1 MAKKT
6 TSKTAAPK
14 TSRRAK
20 PAKKSST
27 TRRGI
32 LANSR
37 GEPAGGA
44 AQRLLPGPG
53 ELIVRMYR
61 QGLGDCF
68 LLAFGT
74 DHPERPRYVLIDCGV
89 HSRQTDGPKRLLQVM
104 NDLAA
109 ATGKQL
115 DVVVATHEHADHL
128 SGFVQKGSPFLRD
141 DLEIDELW
149 VGWTERRGDR
159 QADDLRKKRGSAGK
173 VIEKAV
179 EKARQRAESGLAE
192 QLLLLTDFERPA
204 EGSIDR
210 EAAKKAIRDLAT
222 RSLDQKA
229 VFASVTREFFADSG
243 AELGAAKGTRKE
255 PSSNELALGLLAVK
269 ARQTTYCEPG
279 MTPPLSIP
287 GVPAARVYVLGP
299 PRNEKLLHKDQPAKV
314 RGSSSENGHDGKYQE
329 VYLSGGA
336 NTRAFQ
342 LSPALGAAAEL
353 GETNQLPDDQRYPFA
368 KTFYRPFPDP
378 WSEPQSASEKKL
390 PLDAVQKFYAE
401 HYLDQRPKE
410 AGSDERVE
418 TSWRRIDADWLD
430 AAEQLALNLDS
441 DTNNTSLVLAF
452 EWGPI
457 GSGQVLLFP
466 GDAQVG
472 NWLSWRDQRYRSGGK
487 SFTADDL
494 LSRTILYKVGHHAS
508 HNATV
513 RCDPRETSVDHDQG
527 VPFGLELMENIV
539 ALIPVDRDAADKKM
553 PTPWEM
559 PHRPLYE
566 RLREKAQRRVLRS
579 DLRLTPLKQG
589 KDDPDVVPDSTDW
602 RRVPGLKGLK
612 WRRSAED
619 FAAGTPGPLY
629 YDLLFPLPKLG

>member
-6 TSKTAAPK
+6 SAKK
-14 TSRRAK
+14 TSAT
-20 PAKKSST
+20 KKSAAKASKK
-27 TRRGI
+27 
-32 LANSR
+32 AA
-37 GEPAGGA
+37 EPGKASA
-44 AQRLLPGPG
+44 AERLLPAPG

-61 QGLGDCF
+61 QGLGDSF

-74 DHPERPRYVLIDCGV
+74 DEPERPRYVLIDCGV
-89 HSRQTDGPKRLLQVM
+89 HSRQTDGPKRLLEVM

-109 ATGKQL
+109 ATGNRL

-141 DLEIDELW
+141 ELEIDELW

-159 QADDLRKKRGSAGK
+159 QADDLRKKRGSASK

-179 EKARQRAESGLAE
+179 EKARQRAQTGLAE

-204 EGSIDR
+204 EGTVDR
-210 EAAKKAIRDLAT
+210 DAVKEAIRSLAA
-222 RSLDQKA
+222 RSPDQKA
-229 VFASVTREFFADSG
+229 VFASVTREFLADSG
-243 AELGAAKGTRKE
+243 AELGAAKGPRKE

-269 ARQTTYCEPG
+269 ARQMTYCEPG

-299 PRNEKLLHKDQPAKV
+299 PRNEKLLKKDQPSKV
-314 RGSSSENGHDGKYQE
+314 RGSSSEDGHHEYQE

-336 NTRAFQ
+336 DTRAFQ
-342 LSPALGAAAEL
+342 LSPALGAAAEM
-353 GETNQLPDDQRYPFA
+353 GEANQLPDDQRYPFA
-368 KTFYRPFPDP
+368 KAFYRPFPDP
-378 WSEPQSASEKKL
+378 WREHQGASEKNP

-401 HYLDQRPKE
+401 HYLDQGPQ
-410 AGSDERVE
+410 GGDSDQPVD

-430 AAEQLALNLDS
+430 AAERLALNLDS

-452 EWGPI
+452 ELGPV
-457 GSGQVLLFP
+457 GSGHVLLFP

-472 NWLSWRDQRYRSGGK
+472 NWLSWRDQRYRAGGK
-487 SFTADDL
+487 SVTADDL
-494 LSRTILYKVGHHAS
+494 MSRTILYKVGHHAS

-513 RCDPRETSVDHDQG
+513 KCDPRETSADHDQG
-527 VPFGLELMENIV
+527 VPFGLELMENII

-579 DLRLTPLKQG
+579 DLRLTPLTAG
-589 KDDPDVVPDSTDW
+589 EDDPDVVPGSKNW
-602 RRVPGLKGLK
+602 QRVPGLKGVQ
-612 WRRSAED
+612 WRRSSDE

-629 YDLLFPLPKLG
+629 YDIAFPLPE